1 MPRTRRGGKCTVGS
15 PEHRKRTSRMAAA
28 AAGRCSRPPVER
40 RGFLCGEKSQHT
52 LPHIIPMCLMV
63 GGVFFAI
70 EQTRISVSGLTSR
83 KQAEVF
89 SWRAKKWMALPCV
102 WLNRLNEYSSVSL
115 CRLTLA
121 HNAFPKEA
129 SWRAY
134 GSDLHH
140 PCNLEC
146 RRLLS
151 LDELAGPVVDRTE
164 EVGHV
169 RQRPH
174 QRVLVVASTTLER
187 CPVEQLHCIVRSS
200 ERRKKL
206 PEVFFCLFCK
216 QLSRC

>member
-1 MPRTRRGGKCTVGS
+1 M
-15 PEHRKRTSRMAAA
+15 
-28 AAGRCSRPPVER
+28 
-40 RGFLCGEKSQHT
+40 LCPCVSWW
-52 LPHIIPMCLMV
+52 
-63 GGVFFAI
+63 GGVFFSI
-70 EQTRISVSGLTSR
+70 EQTRISVSGLTSST
-83 KQAEVF
+83 EVF
-89 SWRAKKWMALPCV
+89 AWRAKKWMALPRV
-102 WLNRLNEYSSVSL
+102 WLNRLNEHSSVSL

-134 GSDLHH
+134 DSDLHH

-151 LDELAGPVVDRTE
+151 LDELAGPLVDLAE

-187 CPVEQLHCIVRSS
+187 CPVEQLHCIVRIQ
-200 ERRKKL
+200 RKMTKNCPRGL
-206 PEVFFCLFCK
+206 FGLFCK
-216 QLSRC
+216 QLSQGVDISLCYINAAGARAREWPVVLPDDSRSLQSD